1 MIERRFSLED
11 DFMNFK
17 TDDLLF
23 GFMRCLS
30 TAKPTGE
37 YKDGKAI
44 YQEYLTIKEFK
55 KNKKL
60 IAGICG
66 CCSRT
71 IDRHIE
77 ALFNAG
83 LLCEGVETIKVN
95 GKDYEYECYYFPYD
109 EKGKFKMID

>member
-60 IAGICG
+60 LKGL
-66 CCSRT
+66 SFSNQNDWDT
-71 IDRHIE
+71 IFSKIE
-77 ALFNAG
+77 TKINS
-83 LLCEGVETIKVN
+83 
-95 GKDYEYECYYFPYD
+95 
-109 EKGKFKMID
+109 